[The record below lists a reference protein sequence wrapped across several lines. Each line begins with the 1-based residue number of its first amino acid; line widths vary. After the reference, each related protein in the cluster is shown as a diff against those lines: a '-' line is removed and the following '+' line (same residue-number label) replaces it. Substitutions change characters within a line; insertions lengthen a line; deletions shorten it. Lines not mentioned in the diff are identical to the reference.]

1 MNTDRTVLITGAAGG
16 MGALFVRRFLDNGDT
31 VVATDTS
38 RGALDALIEKA
49 GAPER
54 LVVVEG
60 DISDDASCREVAEAA
75 RRKTG
80 RIDVLVNVAGFFPI
94 QPFLDISADDW
105 RKIIDINL
113 TGTAFMTKAA
123 LPLMVGRGWGRIV
136 NIGSASVYPGVP
148 GQAHYVAAKAGVIG
162 LTRSLAR
169 EFGRDGITVNLVA
182 PGVTVTKA
190 VKESFPEELLKE
202 QIERRAIKREEKPE
216 DLVGTVFFLASPDS
230 DFVTGQSIIVDGGAF
245 ML

>member
-148 GQAHYVAAKAGVIG
+148 GQAH
-162 LTRSLAR
+162 
-169 EFGRDGITVNLVA
+169 
-182 PGVTVTKA
+182 
-190 VKESFPEELLKE
+190 
-202 QIERRAIKREEKPE
+202 
-216 DLVGTVFFLASPDS
+216 
-230 DFVTGQSIIVDGGAF
+230 
-245 ML
+245 